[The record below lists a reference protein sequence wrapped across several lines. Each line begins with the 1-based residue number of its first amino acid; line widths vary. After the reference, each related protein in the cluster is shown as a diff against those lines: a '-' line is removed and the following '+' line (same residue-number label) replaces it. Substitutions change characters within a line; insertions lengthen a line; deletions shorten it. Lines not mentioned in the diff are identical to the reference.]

1 VTKLV
6 LRQALEDVLPRSV
19 LDRTDKLGFATP
31 GARFLR
37 GGLGDVA
44 AEVFASRA
52 FAGRGYVDPEE
63 ARTRLA
69 RLRSGAPVP
78 DAPVW
83 RALNLELWARA
94 FVD

>member
-1 VTKLV
+1 VTKVV
-6 LRQALEDVLPRSV
+6 LRQALADVLPRSV
-19 LDRTDKLGFATP
+19 VDRTDKLGFATP

-37 GGLGDVA
+37 GALGDLA
-44 AEVFASRA
+44 ADVFSSRT
-52 FAGRGYVDPEE
+52 FVDRGYVDPEE
-63 ARTRLA
+63 ARARLA
-69 RLRSGAPVP
+69 RLRAGAPVP